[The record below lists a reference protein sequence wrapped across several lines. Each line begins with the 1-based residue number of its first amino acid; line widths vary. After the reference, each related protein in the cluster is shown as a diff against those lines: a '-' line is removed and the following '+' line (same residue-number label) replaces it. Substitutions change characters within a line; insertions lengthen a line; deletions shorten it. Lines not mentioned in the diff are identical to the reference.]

1 MPLNEDGLEAG
12 QPVDFETMV
21 RVNKQRKA
29 KANEPKPTKQRGR
42 PKKKANDRPDE
53 QSVQGGSEPTVSE
66 EA

>member
-1 MPLNEDGLEAG
+1 MPLNKDGLEAG